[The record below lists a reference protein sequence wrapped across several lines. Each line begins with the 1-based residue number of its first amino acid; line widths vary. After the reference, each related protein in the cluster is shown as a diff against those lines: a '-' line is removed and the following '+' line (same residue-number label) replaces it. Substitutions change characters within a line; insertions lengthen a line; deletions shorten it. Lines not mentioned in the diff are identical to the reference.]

1 MRQRVQKWGNS
12 LALRIPR
19 SLADDAKLEVNSE
32 VELSIRDGELVV
44 SRAVQTSRPSPR
56 YNLEELLAGI
66 TPENLHEE
74 TDWGSAV
81 GNEVW

>member
-12 LALRIPR
+12 LALRIPK
-19 SLADDAKLEVNSE
+19 SLADDAKLGVNSE

-44 SRAVQTSRPSPR
+44 SRAVQTSRPTPR
-56 YNLEELLAGI
+56 YKLDDLLAGI
-66 TPENLHEE
+66 TPENLYGE
-74 TDWGSAV
+74 TDWGPAV